1 MTTQQL
7 ECFIRVAD
15 KLNFTKAAQEMFL
28 TTPTVTHQMIIIKNS
43 NVNWGRYSASNICIV
58 AIVYRKE
65 E

>member
-1 MTTQQL
+1 
-7 ECFIRVAD
+7 
-15 KLNFTKAAQEMFL
+15 
-28 TTPTVTHQMIIIKNS
+28 MIIIKNS